1 MNQRV
6 REIRKHLNLTQEEF
20 AEKIDLKR
28 GGLANI
34 ELGNVNL
41 TERNIKKIC
50 RQFNVNENWL
60 RTGEGKMFN
69 TMEEDKEL
77 LDFVINI
84 LADKDEFVRKT
95 FLTLA
100 RLDEKEWDVIKNI
113 MTKLQNK

>member
-1 MNQRV
+1 MNERIKA
-6 REIRKHLNLTQEEF
+6 IRKELNLTQEEF
-20 AEKIDLKR
+20 GKKIDLTR
-28 GGLANI
+28 GGISSI
-34 ELGNVNL
+34 ERGDVVL
-41 TERNIKKIC
+41 TERNIKKVC
-50 RQFNVNENWL
+50 HEFNVNENWL

>member
-1 MNQRV
+1 MNDRLKK
-6 REIRKHLNLTQEEF
+6 IRKELNLTQEEF
-20 AEKIDLKR
+20 AHKIDLSR
-28 GGLANI
+28 SGLASI
-34 ELGNVNL
+34 EYGSAQL
-41 TERNIKKIC
+41 TERNIKRIC
-50 RQFNVNENWL
+50 KQFNVNEYWL
-60 RTGEGKMFN
+60 KTGEGKMFN